1 MDQID
6 LSSLEGPPVIH
17 RPHSTNPYSG
27 VPSIQLDYSAF
38 PLEAFDGLP
47 SHPPRPASA
56 EPVPSSRQ
64 KSPSIAPGVN
74 WHRRERGNM
83 QHPADLTPGNGIR
96 QGASERRIDCSA
108 ARRPISHPGHSSPL
122 GLFNP
127 HPRVE
132 RPIRVQSASPS
143 HQLIWLDE
151 QNIWVRAEITI
162 STNFPGQVPTLT
174 HSRSMD
180 TYLTNNGER
189 DADIPSSPPPP
200 YEQHVFDQL
209 IASRRVSRGEP
220 SSRMAAHDSMWTA
233 VAGRRAHRAPFGN

>member
-27 VPSIQLDYSAF
+27 VPSIQLDYSAL

-83 QHPADLTPGNGIR
+83 QHPANLTPGNGIR
-96 QGASERRIDCSA
+96 QGASERRIDCST

>member
-6 LSSLEGPPVIH
+6 LSSLEGPPIIH

-27 VPSIQLDYSAF
+27 VPSIQLDYSAL

-56 EPVPSSRQ
+56 DPAPSSRQ
-64 KSPSIAPGVN
+64 KSPSIASGMN
-74 WHRRERGNM
+74 WHRRERGNL
-83 QHPADLTPGNGIR
+83 QHPANLTPGNDIR
-96 QGASERRIDCSA
+96 HAASERRVDSSA

-132 RPIRVQSASPS
+132 RPFRTQSASPS

-162 STNFPGQVPTLT
+162 STNFSGQVPTLT

-180 TYLTNNGER
+180 TYFTNNGER
-189 DADIPSSPPPP
+189 DGDIPTSPPPP
-200 YEQHVFDQL
+200 YEQHVFDQP
-209 IASRRVSRGEP
+209 ITSRRVSRGEP

-233 VAGRRAHRAPFGN
+233 VAGRRAHRPPFGN